1 MLIYT
6 IVLSKTRGVTSF
18 EPTIY
23 KLNMMELLD
32 NQEVLSFGLDDYT
45 NDNFSLISVVA
56 KDLHLYIIDFE
67 RKIVTKKIT
76 SVRFHPVMK
85 SIFFN
90 IHKKQENGI
99 HFTHLKEYI
108 QEQKR
113 LGNTVKMPKINEDI
127 IIVKEGKTSVI
138 KIYNI
143 KKREIVRQFILEKE
157 EQFFEYEKSH
167 LKGVEHDCSENS
179 EDDI

>member
-56 KDLHLYIIDFE
+56 KDLAA
-67 RKIVTKKIT
+67 
-76 SVRFHPVMK
+76 
-85 SIFFN
+85 
-90 IHKKQENGI
+90 
-99 HFTHLKEYI
+99 
-108 QEQKR
+108 
-113 LGNTVKMPKINEDI
+113 
-127 IIVKEGKTSVI
+127 
-138 KIYNI
+138 
-143 KKREIVRQFILEKE
+143 
-157 EQFFEYEKSH
+157 
-167 LKGVEHDCSENS
+167 
-179 EDDI
+179 